1 MSGDIDITN
10 GNISIEEVRRIAVLS
25 RDQFAFDDLSV
36 LETVLMGHKDLYA
49 IYAKRNELYEK
60 DDLTDEES
68 MRIGEFEELFGEMDG
83 YSSELDAS
91 NLLND
96 LGIVEDLHENK
107 MADLEASEKI
117 RVLLAQALFGNP
129 DILLLDEPI
138 NRLDYN
144 TIVWLE
150 NYLLDFD
157 NLVIVVSHDRHFLN
171 KVYTH
176 IADVDFGKIKV
187 YPGNY
192 NFWKQSVELSQKQR
206 EDDYKKS
213 EQKVKELE
221 DFVRRFS
228 ANASKSKQA
237 TSRKKLIERI
247 RPDDLPVSTRK
258 SPYINFNNTKKCG
271 TKIVECKNVSVDVA
285 ITEKTR

>member
-1 MSGDIDITN
+1 
-10 GNISIEEVRRIAVLS
+10 
-25 RDQFAFDDLSV
+25 
-36 LETVLMGHKDLYA
+36 MGHKDLYS

-83 YSSELDAS
+83 YSSESDAS

-129 DILLLDEPI
+129 DILLLDEPT

-150 NYLLDFD
+150 IIY
-157 NLVIVVSHDRHFLN
+157 
-171 KVYTH
+171 
-176 IADVDFGKIKV
+176 
-187 YPGNY
+187 
-192 NFWKQSVELSQKQR
+192 
-206 EDDYKKS
+206 
-213 EQKVKELE
+213 
-221 DFVRRFS
+221 
-228 ANASKSKQA
+228 
-237 TSRKKLIERI
+237 
-247 RPDDLPVSTRK
+247 
-258 SPYINFNNTKKCG
+258 
-271 TKIVECKNVSVDVA
+271 
-285 ITEKTR
+285 